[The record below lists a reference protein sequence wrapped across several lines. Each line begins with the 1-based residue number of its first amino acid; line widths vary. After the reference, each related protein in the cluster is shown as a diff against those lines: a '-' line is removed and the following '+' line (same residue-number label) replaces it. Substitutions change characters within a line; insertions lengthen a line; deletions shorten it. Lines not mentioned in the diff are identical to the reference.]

1 MFIYLSYLVNN
12 IFSKLFDNK
21 KIYIYLS
28 RNLEQMISEELF
40 KKFIQYRQ
48 LTTNY
53 SLY

>member
-1 MFIYLSYLVNN
+1 MVNN
-12 IFSKLFDNK
+12 ILSKMFDNK
-21 KIYIYLS
+21 KLYIYLS

-40 KKFIQYRQ
+40 KNLIQYRQ